1 MDLPLEEAK
10 ARKIPLRFSQQYCCH
25 CPGTYKSIAKD
36 RPVQKN
42 RKRSFYAYPEFY
54 ELIIEKDQTNHVP
67 GDFMGDICTLS
78 LPRDRLH
85 EILQQLKRS
94 SKTPRQIRIDMLKAA
109 DSYGR
114 KSHRKVN
121 YHDIWNTMN
130 KVDNDMYHFHKDH
143 MVSFKIWIETKL
155 PSEG

>member
-1 MDLPLEEAK
+1 MD
-10 ARKIPLRFSQQYCCH
+10 
-25 CPGTYKSIAKD
+25 
-36 RPVQKN
+36 
-42 RKRSFYAYPEFY
+42 
-54 ELIIEKDQTNHVP
+54 
-67 GDFMGDICTLS
+67 DIRTLS

-85 EILQQLKRS
+85 EILQQLKHS

-130 KVDNDMYHFHKDH
+130 KVR
-143 MVSFKIWIETKL
+143 L
-155 PSEG
+155 